1 MEKNENR
8 KIRYSKMVIRNSLM
22 ELMKTRSILRISVKD
37 ICELADISRSTF
49 YDHYKDQYEL
59 LRQIEEETLGYFDD
73 MLSRYKDKH
82 SKQEIARMLEEMLTY
97 VANNGNT
104 IQVMLGENGNLDFQK
119 KLVYH
124 FIMHDDIKK
133 YFSERHLDDE
143 VKTYYSVFVVHGAIG
158 LLQHWLK
165 NNMTMPVPQLAKMM
179 IKWTEQQRKL

>member
-1 MEKNENR
+1 MKKKENR
-8 KIRYSKMVIRNSLM
+8 KIRYSKMVIRDSLM
-22 ELMKTRSILRISVKD
+22 ELMKTKSILSISVKD
-37 ICELADISRSTF
+37 ICDLADISRSTF

-59 LRQIEEETLGYFDD
+59 LRQIEEEILVYFDD

-82 SKQEIARMLEEMLTY
+82 SKPETTRMLEEMLTY
-97 VANNGNT
+97 VTNNSNT
-104 IQVMLGENGNLDFQK
+104 IQVMLGENGNIAFQK

-124 FIMHDDIKK
+124 FIMHDDIRK
-133 YFSERHLDDE
+133 YFSESQPDDE

-165 NNMTMPVPQLAKMM
+165 NDMAIPVHQLAKML